1 MTQNERADVLL
12 VEDNP
17 DDVEL
22 SLRALKKAHLVNPI
36 RIARDGAEA
45 LDLLFG
51 EGESRTPWLPRVV
64 LLDLKLPRLGGLQVL
79 ERIRADAR
87 TRALPVVILTS
98 SREEPDVR
106 RAYELGANSYIVKPV
121 EFEKFVAAVGEVGL
135 YWLVLN
141 QPPE

>member
-1 MTQNERADVLL
+1 MRHQNNADVLL

-22 SLRALKKAHLVNPI
+22 TLRALKRAHVVNSV
-36 RIARDGAEA
+36 RVARDGAEA
-45 LDLLFG
+45 LEILFG
-51 EGESRTPWLPRVV
+51 GVPRPTLPRVV
-64 LLDLKLPRLGGLQVL
+64 LLDLKLPRVSGLEVL
-79 ERIRADAR
+79 ERIRREESTR
-87 TRALPVVILTS
+87 TLPVVVLTS
-98 SREEPDVR
+98 SREEPDVK

>member
-22 SLRALKKAHLVNPI
+22 SLRALKRAHLVNPI

-51 EGESRTPWLPRVV
+51 SGEPRVPWMPRVV
-64 LLDLKLPRLGGLQVL
+64 LLDLKLPRVGGLQVL

-87 TRALPVVILTS
+87 TKSLPVVVLTS

-141 QPPE
+141 QPPG

>member
-1 MTQNERADVLL
+1 MKHEGDADVLL

-22 SLRALKKAHLVNPI
+22 TLRALKRAHVVNPV
-36 RIARDGAEA
+36 RVARDGAEA
-45 LDLLFG
+45 LEILFG
-51 EGESRTPWLPRVV
+51 GEPRPALPRVV
-64 LLDLKLPRLGGLQVL
+64 LLDLKLPRVNGLEVL
-79 ERIRADAR
+79 ERIRR
-87 TRALPVVILTS
+87 EESTRKLPVVVLTS
-98 SREEPDVR
+98 SQEEPDVK

>member
-135 YWLVLN
+135 YWLVLY

>member
-22 SLRALKKAHLVNPI
+22 SLRALKRAHLVNPI

-51 EGESRTPWLPRVV
+51 SGEPRAPWLPRVV
-64 LLDLKLPRLGGLQVL
+64 LLDLKLPRVGGLQVL

-87 TRALPVVILTS
+87 TKSLPVVVLTS

-141 QPPE
+141 QPPG